1 MDVWIGG
8 MKEGPVNVWQRF
20 ETEFQ
25 ACDIDVPYNLL
36 LANTGKSPVT
46 VWFDDIRLEELR

>member
-1 MDVWIGG
+1 
-8 MKEGPVNVWQRF
+8 
-20 ETEFQ
+20 
-25 ACDIDVPYNLL
+25 VPYNLL